1 MKRIA
6 GRMSGEPSEGKGYS
20 LRLPG
25 GSWNGRPA
33 ACASFCVGIAGAA
46 AYTLGPMQDLVDN
59 RYAIKEVL
67 GSGGMAKVYL
77 AHDEVLGRDVA
88 LKVLAEQYADD
99 EEFVE
104 RFRRE
109 ARSAAALSHPNIVSV
124 YDRGET
130 GSGTAYISME
140 YVARGTLKEKIREE
154 GRMASSVAVGVAVQ
168 IAEALEAAHERGV
181 IHRDIKPQNVLVTRS
196 GDIKVADFGIARAA
210 SASAMTG
217 STVLGTASYMSPE
230 QAAGARVG
238 PRTDLY
244 SLGVVLFEM
253 LTGKLPHESGAASEG
268 GPPRPGSVVPGIA
281 DALDDLVSR
290 LLSRDPVDRP
300 SSASDLLDELRPLGD
315 GDPGTRRPA
324 PTKDT
329 VAAPVPTKTR
339 ERGTRTGPRTRRG
352 AGLDLRSAVPWIMVA
367 LFVLIVA
374 LVIRYVLTLLGN
386 PPIP

>member
-1 MKRIA
+1 
-6 GRMSGEPSEGKGYS
+6 
-20 LRLPG
+20 
-25 GSWNGRPA
+25 
-33 ACASFCVGIAGAA
+33 
-46 AYTLGPMQDLVDN
+46 MQDLVDN
-59 RYAIKEVL
+59 RYAIKKVL

-99 EEFVE
+99 EEFAE
-104 RFRRE
+104 RLRRE

-130 GSGTAYISME
+130 ESGTAYISME

-154 GRMASSVAVGVAVQ
+154 GRMAPPVAVGVAVQ

-181 IHRDIKPQNVLVTRS
+181 IHRDIKPQNILVTRS

-217 STVLGTASYMSPE
+217 SAILGTAAYMSPE

-253 LTGKLPHESGAASEG
+253 LTGKLPHESGPASG
-268 GPPRPGSVVPGIA
+268 GEPRPGSAAPSIP

-290 LLSRDPVDRP
+290 LLSRDPADRP
-300 SSASDLLDELRPLGD
+300 SSASDLLDELRPLRD
-315 GDPGTRRPA
+315 GGPGARRPA
-324 PTKDT
+324 PTEAT
-329 VAAPVPTKTR
+329 AVAPVPTRTR
-339 ERGTRTGPRTRRG
+339 ERGTRSRPRTRRG
-352 AGLDLRSAVPWIMVA
+352 VGPGLRSAVPWIMVA

-374 LVIRYVLTLLGN
+374 LVIRYALTLLGN
-386 PPIP
+386 PSIP

>member
-1 MKRIA
+1 
-6 GRMSGEPSEGKGYS
+6 
-20 LRLPG
+20 
-25 GSWNGRPA
+25 
-33 ACASFCVGIAGAA
+33 
-46 AYTLGPMQDLVDN
+46 MQDLVDN

-130 GSGTAYISME
+130 ESGAAYISME
-140 YVARGTLKEKIREE
+140 YVPRGTLKEKIREE
-154 GRMASSVAVGVAVQ
+154 GRIDPSAAVAVAAQ

-181 IHRDIKPQNVLVTRS
+181 IHRDIKPQNILVTRS
-196 GDIKVADFGIARAA
+196 GDVKVADFGIARAA
-210 SASAMTG
+210 SATAMTG
-217 STVLGTASYMSPE
+217 SMVLGTADYMSPE
-230 QAAGARVG
+230 QAAGVKVG

-253 LTGKLPHESGAASEG
+253 LTGKLPHEGGSAAGG
-268 GPPRPGSVVPGIA
+268 GPPRPSSVTRGIP
-281 DALDDLVSR
+281 DALDALVSR
-290 LLSRDPVDRP
+290 LLARDPGDRP
-300 SSASDLLDELRPLGD
+300 RSATDLLDGLRSLEED
-315 GDPGTRRPA
+315 APGAKRPEATGATAVAPVPA
-324 PTKDT
+324 PT
-329 VAAPVPTKTR
+329 
-339 ERGTRTGPRTRRG
+339 RTRGRG
-352 AGLDLRSAVPWIMVA
+352 AEARPRPRRGGGPSLRSAIPWILVA

-374 LVIRYVLTLLGN
+374 FAIRYVLTLLGD